1 MGKRFVW
8 ISTTSSRVCHTVF
21 WTSSEFADLAISDA
35 QFFPISE
42 IRKLVGTPKGSELS
56 ESDLKLLDKASSGSN
71 AKSDQETAN
80 ALAPSERKDG
90 EGKREGDGKGLTR
103 VPPDTAIAGQ
113 LIRLWASGGID
124 KVSRL

>member
-1 MGKRFVW
+1 MNL
-8 ISTTSSRVCHTVF
+8 
-21 WTSSEFADLAISDA
+21 ADFAISDA